1 MTPEPQRAETFAGN
15 HTETVF
21 CPGCSARMLR
31 GMRFCRSCGFR
42 LGEGLDE
49 YVETTRLE
57 GLPFM
62 SATSA
67 AGRTMRVASAQT
79 TNLAP
84 QATAGGLRRRR
95 SRRACGGGM
104 GWIGW
109 IAIVALFCVM
119 MSGGVVMI
127 GGAGRGVARAV
138 RVPLTPRS
146 FVGTQDF
153 DYVRGEGV
161 MLEGV
166 LPGSP
171 AERAGLLDGDE
182 IQRFDGVTVK
192 SEEGMR
198 DLLRRTPAGKTVEV
212 NFLRDGAPMTTAL
225 TTVGS
230 GDYDEKSFMPP
241 GGAAGYWGV
250 DDLERVVVN
259 SSEGA
264 GVRGVQ
270 LGNVR
275 ANRPADIAG
284 LKAGDIVTEFDGK
297 PVRTPDGLA
306 TYIHHATPAS
316 TIKIAVF
323 RDGQRLELPVK
334 MGRDN

>member
-1 MTPEPQRAETFAGN
+1 MTPQPQRAAEFAGN
-15 HTETVF
+15 HTETVV
-21 CPGCSARMLR
+21 CPGCGSQMLR
-31 GMRFCRSCGFR
+31 GMRFCRQCGFR

-49 YVETTRLE
+49 YVETMRLD
-57 GLPFM
+57 GMPPMF
-62 SATSA
+62 ATTA
-67 AGRTMRVASAQT
+67 AGRTTRVAVAQT
-79 TNLAP
+79 TSLAP
-84 QATAGGLRRRR
+84 QATQLSRRA
-95 SRRACGGGM
+95 SRRACGGGGM

-109 IAIVALFCVM
+109 IAIVALFCVV

-127 GGAGRGVARAV
+127 GGAGRGIARMRPPV
-138 RVPLTPRS
+138 MPRS

-182 IQRFDGVTVK
+182 IQRFDGVTLK

-212 NFLRDGAPMTTAL
+212 NFLRDGVPMTTLL

-250 DDLERVVVN
+250 DDLERVVVS

-275 ANRPADIAG
+275 TNRPADIAG
-284 LKAGDIVTEFDGK
+284 LRAGDIVTEFDGK
-297 PVRTPDGLA
+297 PVRTTDGLA
-306 TYIHHATPAS
+306 TYIHHAAPGS

-323 RDGQRLELPVK
+323 RDGQRIELPVK